1 MPPHTLILVMAA
13 VAVAVSLAVRHV
25 LGFGFSLIFVPLA
38 SFFLPT
44 REAVLSAILLEI
56 VLGVPLAIEL
66 RRDLRLR
73 DSLQLQA
80 ASLLGIA
87 AGIGALRLMP
97 QALLFKLSLMPL
109 LALAAVLCA
118 RPALSI
124 ERSRPKLVAAGL
136 LSGAMNVWAS
146 FSGPPVAL
154 YYLATET
161 STKSIKGLLTGY
173 FLMLYLFTA
182 GGLVLDGEYGTFTGW
197 TVVLTGVGTIAVLYP
212 LSKSLARAA
221 EPWFRKLAAWF
232 LLLVA
237 AAALLKAFH

>member
-1 MPPHTLILVMAA
+1 MPSFLVTLGLAA
-13 VAVAVSLAVRHV
+13 AAAAISLAVRHV
-25 LGFGFSLIFVPLA
+25 LGFGFSLTFVPLA

-44 REAVLSAILLEI
+44 REAVLTAIVLEI

-73 DSLQLQA
+73 DSTRLLA

-87 AGIGALRLMP
+87 VGIGALRLLS
-97 QALLFKLSLMPL
+97 QALLFKLSLVPL
-109 LALAAVLCA
+109 LALAALLCA
-118 RPALSI
+118 RPALSTSP
-124 ERSRPKLVAAGL
+124 SRAKLVAAGL

-154 YYLATET
+154 YYLTTET

-173 FLMLYLFTA
+173 FLVLYLFTA
-182 GGLVLDGEYGTFTGW
+182 CGLVLDGEYGSFEGW
-197 TVVLTGVGTIAVLYP
+197 AVVLTAACTIAVLYP

-237 AAALLKAFH
+237 AAALLKDFH

>member
-1 MPPHTLILVMAA
+1 MVLTLVLTA
-13 VAVAVSLAVRHV
+13 VTAAVSLAVRHV
-25 LGFGFSLIFVPLA
+25 LGFGFSLTFVPLA

-44 REAVLSAILLEI
+44 REVVLAAILLEI
-56 VLGVPLAIEL
+56 LLGLLLAVEL
-66 RRDLRLR
+66 RRDLRLL
-73 DSLQLQA
+73 DSLKLQA

-87 AGIGALRLMP
+87 AGIAALRLVSP
-97 QALLFKLSLMPL
+97 ALLFRLCLIPL

-118 RPALSI
+118 KPELAMR
-124 ERSRPKLVAAGL
+124 RSRAKLIAAGL

-161 STKSIKGLLTGY
+161 STRSIKGLLTGY
-173 FLMLYLFTA
+173 FLLLYVFTA
-182 GGLVLDGEYGTFTGW
+182 GGLVLDGEYCRFQGW
-197 TVVLTGVGTIAVLYP
+197 SVVLVSACTIAVLYP
-212 LSKSLARAA
+212 LAKSVARAA

-237 AAALLKAFH
+237 VAALLKDFH

>member
-1 MPPHTLILVMAA
+1 MPTTLVLAIVVAA
-13 VAVAVSLAVRHV
+13 AVSLAVRHV
-25 LGFGFSLIFVPLA
+25 LGFGFSLTFVPLA

-44 REAVLSAILLEI
+44 RQAVLTAIVLEI
-56 VLGVPLAIEL
+56 ALGAALAVEL

-87 AGIGALRLMP
+87 AGIGALRVLP
-97 QALLFKLSLMPL
+97 QALLFKLSLLPL
-109 LALAAVLCA
+109 LALAAVLCV
-118 RPALSI
+118 RPTLATA
-124 ERSRPKLVAAGL
+124 RSRPKLVGAGL
-136 LSGAMNVWAS
+136 LSGALNVWAS

-173 FLMLYLFTA
+173 FLVLYLFTA
-182 GGLVLDGEYGTFTGW
+182 AGLVLDGEYLRFAGW
-197 TVVLTGVGTIAVLYP
+197 PIVLTAICTIAVLYP
-212 LSKSLARAA
+212 LSKILARAA

-237 AAALLKAFH
+237 VAALLKDFH

>member
-1 MPPHTLILVMAA
+1 MPTTLILAA
-13 VAVAVSLAVRHV
+13 VVAAVSLAVRHV
-25 LGFGFSLIFVPLA
+25 LGFGFSLTFVPLA

-44 REAVLSAILLEI
+44 REAVLSAIVLEI
-56 VLGVPLAIEL
+56 ALGVPLAIEL

-73 DSLQLQA
+73 DSVQLQA

-87 AGIGALRLMP
+87 AGIGALRLLP
-97 QALLFKLSLMPL
+97 QALLFKVSLIPL
-109 LALAAVLCA
+109 LALAAVLCV
-118 RPALSI
+118 RPSLATAA
-124 ERSRPKLVAAGL
+124 SRPKLLAAGL

-161 STKSIKGLLTGY
+161 STRSIKGLLTGY
-173 FLMLYLFTA
+173 FLLLYLFTA
-182 GGLVLDGEYGTFTGW
+182 AGLILDGEYGSFAGW
-197 TVVLTGVGTIAVLYP
+197 PVVLTGVCTIAALYP
-212 LSKSLARAA
+212 LAQILARAA

-237 AAALLKAFH
+237 VAALLKDFH

>member
-1 MPPHTLILVMAA
+1 MPTILVLAA
-13 VAVAVSLAVRHV
+13 AAAAVSLAVRHV
-25 LGFGFSLIFVPLA
+25 LGFGFSLTFVPLA

-44 REAVLSAILLEI
+44 REVVLTAIVLEI

-87 AGIGALRLMP
+87 AGIGALRLLS
-97 QALLFKLSLMPL
+97 QALLFELSLLPL
-109 LALAAVLCA
+109 LALAALLCA
-118 RPALSI
+118 RPALST
-124 ERSRPKLVAAGL
+124 SRGRAKLVAAGL

-161 STKSIKGLLTGY
+161 STRSIKGLLTGY
-173 FLMLYLFTA
+173 FLLLYLFTA
-182 GGLVLDGEYGTFTGW
+182 AGLVLDGEYGSFTGW
-197 TVVLTGVGTIAVLYP
+197 SVVLAGASTIAVLYP
-212 LSKSLARAA
+212 LSQRLARAA
-221 EPWFRKLAAWF
+221 EPWFRRLAAWF

-237 AAALLKAFH
+237 AAALLKSFR